1 MLFVALPSADVAAPG
16 RHEAFYRSRVE
27 QRVVDPSSGN
37 EFTFLPDELV
47 QVEVSHKVCLII
59 ASKEVCADDST

>member
-1 MLFVALPSADVAAPG
+1 MLFVALSSADVAAPG

-27 QRVVDPSSGN
+27 QRVVDPSSGS

-47 QVEVSHKVCLII
+47 QVEVSHKVCLVTVSEEFY
-59 ASKEVCADDST
+59 ANDST